1 MNENENLTEI
11 AQQTVKQKRPKKSDQ
26 MSVKTEPGDN
36 TKYLNHSLKIAEL
49 PKIDTKDNIQLQLR
63 ITEYFKICAE
73 DDMKPSVAGLALAI
87 GVDRKTIWQWT
98 QGENSDRSNTI
109 KRAYAILDLQMNDY
123 MQNGKINPVSGIF
136 LMKNNFG
143 YQDKQDVVITPNNPL
158 GDTVDQRQLEEK
170 YIESVVDENLT
181 E

>member
-1 MNENENLTEI
+1 MTDENLTEI
-11 AQQTVKQKRPKKSDQ
+11 AEQVTKQKRPKKSEQ
-26 MSVKTEPGDN
+26 MSVQTKPGDN
-36 TKYLNHSLKIAEL
+36 TKYLTNAMRIANL
-49 PKIDTKDNIQLQLR
+49 PKIDTKDTAQLQAR
-63 ITEYFKICAE
+63 IEEYFSICAE

-98 QGENSDRSNTI
+98 QSENSDRSNTI
-109 KRAYAILDLQMNDY
+109 KRAYAVLDLMMNDY

-158 GDTVDQRQLEEK
+158 GEKVDRKQLENK
-170 YIESVVDENLT
+170 YIESVAE
-181 E
+181 EIPEE

>member
-1 MNENENLTEI
+1 MKDENLTEI
-11 AQQTVKQKRPKKSDQ
+11 AEQVAKQKRPKKSEQ
-26 MSVKTEPGDN
+26 MSVQTKPGDN
-36 TKYLNHSLKIAEL
+36 TKYLTNAMRIANL
-49 PKIDTKDNIQLQLR
+49 PKIDANDTAQLQAR
-63 ITEYFKICAE
+63 IEEYFNICAE

-98 QGENSDRSNTI
+98 QSENSDRSNTI
-109 KRAYAILDLQMNDY
+109 KRAYAVLDLMMNDY

-158 GDTVDQRQLEEK
+158 GEKVDRKQLENK
-170 YIESVVDENLT
+170 YIESVAE
-181 E
+181 EIPEE

>member
-1 MNENENLTEI
+1 MTDENLTEI
-11 AQQTVKQKRPKKSDQ
+11 AEQVTKQKRPKKSEQ
-26 MSVKTEPGDN
+26 MSVQTKPGDN
-36 TKYLNHSLKIAEL
+36 TKYLTNAMRIANL
-49 PKIDTKDNIQLQLR
+49 PKIDTKDTAQLQAR
-63 ITEYFKICAE
+63 IEKYFNICAE

-98 QGENSDRSNTI
+98 QSENSDRSNTI
-109 KRAYAILDLQMNDY
+109 KRAYAVLDLMMNDY

-158 GDTVDQRQLEEK
+158 GEKVDRKQLENK
-170 YIESVVDENLT
+170 YIESVAE
-181 E
+181 EIPEE

>member
-1 MNENENLTEI
+1 
-11 AQQTVKQKRPKKSDQ
+11 
-26 MSVKTEPGDN
+26 MSVQTKPGDN
-36 TKYLNHSLKIAEL
+36 TKYLTNAMRIANL
-49 PKIDTKDNIQLQLR
+49 PKIDTKDTAQLQTR
-63 ITEYFKICAE
+63 IEEYFSICAE

-98 QGENSDRSNTI
+98 QSENSDRSNTI
-109 KRAYAILDLQMNDY
+109 KRAYAVLDLMMNDY

-158 GDTVDQRQLEEK
+158 GEKVDRKQLENK
-170 YIESVVDENLT
+170 YIESVAE
-181 E
+181 EIPEE

>member
-1 MNENENLTEI
+1 MTDENLTEI
-11 AQQTVKQKRPKKSDQ
+11 AEQVTKQKRPKKSEQ
-26 MSVKTEPGDN
+26 MSVQTKPGDN
-36 TKYLNHSLKIAEL
+36 TKYLTNAMRIANL
-49 PKIDTKDNIQLQLR
+49 PKIDTNDTAQLQAR
-63 ITEYFKICAE
+63 IEEYFNICAE

-98 QGENSDRSNTI
+98 QSENSDRSNTI
-109 KRAYAILDLQMNDY
+109 KRAYAVLDLMMNDY

-158 GDTVDQRQLEEK
+158 GEKVDRKQFENK
-170 YIESVVDENLT
+170 YIESVAE
-181 E
+181 EIPEE